1 MFPRLVKRSF
11 LLIVQIGVV
20 LVILQHSH
28 SSLLRSCFFF
38 FFFFFVRAALMLQS
52 QQFGGKQAV
61 ADFTD
66 YFLPSDWRCRSPKS
80 AALGFFFGSGN
91 NKKNLPTHNAFKR
104 DPKKKNWSSRDAS
117 TFFKG
122 CLFPHCFIFF
132 FLNKSLVTSL
142 SVDNLFRKLNAPSN
156 YSCHNSEHHD
166 TFPSNKPQKCH
177 KSVIPRQH
185 LSCPPPLKL
194 NAAH

>member
-104 DPKKKNWSSRDAS
+104 DPKKKNDPPEMHQN
-117 TFFKG
+117 FFKG

-132 FLNKSLVTSL
+132 FFLINHSWQVSQLTISSESWMPRQTTAVIIVNITTHFHQTNLKNATSL
-142 SVDNLFRKLNAPSN
+142 SSLVNISLVLPPSN
-156 YSCHNSEHHD
+156 
-166 TFPSNKPQKCH
+166 
-177 KSVIPRQH
+177 
-185 LSCPPPLKL
+185 
-194 NAAH
+194 

>member
-1 MFPRLVKRSF
+1 MENKQWLISLIISSPLIEGADHRNQ
-11 LLIVQIGVV
+11 LL
-20 LVILQHSH
+20 
-28 SSLLRSCFFF
+28 
-38 FFFFFVRAALMLQS
+38 
-52 QQFGGKQAV
+52 
-61 ADFTD
+61 
-66 YFLPSDWRCRSPKS
+66 W
-80 AALGFFFGSGN
+80 GFFSGVEII
-91 NKKNLPTHNAFKR
+91 KKTCQLTTLLNEIQ
-104 DPKKKNWSSRDAS
+104 KKKTDPPEMHQH
-117 TFFKG
+117 FFKG
-122 CLFPHCFIFF
+122 CLFPRCFIFF

-185 LSCPPPLKL
+185 VSCPPPLKL